1 MVIKRIA
8 SFLGRR
14 RSKALPPSVSAPRG
28 DRAPATLATPQASRR
43 TLVIWESELR
53 AIAAEA
59 AAWTVETGG
68 DLFGRWQ
75 GDPTVFLA
83 TKAGPNA
90 QRDNAHFRLDVDY
103 LRQLSE
109 PLAADWALRYFGDW
123 HSHHRLGLSAPSSGD
138 RRRIRQLGNRNNFP
152 GMAEIIVTME
162 GSRQTPI
169 VRIHPW
175 FYDLSGEEEPVAM
188 NVVVHARRSPVREAL
203 SARGAFREQSLDEWK
218 SVPLDRVRIG
228 DAGEPPILGVNPGVD
243 SATREKAVSHL
254 AEALERESGAPIEQ
268 HTTAFGKILVA
279 QLKEPHHLAFAI
291 DQNWPMNVLEV
302 HRLDRATGG
311 AEQVEAPTGL
321 MVPDINGIVQVYRA
335 AKAERGIA

>member
-8 SFLGRR
+8 TFLSRR
-14 RSKALPPSVSAPRG
+14 RSKVLPPSASVPRT
-28 DRAPATLATPQASRR
+28 DRAPARQASQKNI
-43 TLVIWESELR
+43 VIWESELR
-53 AIAAEA
+53 AIAAES

-68 DLFGRWQ
+68 DLFGRWE
-75 GDPTVFLA
+75 GDAVVFLA

-152 GMAEIIVTME
+152 GMAEIIVTTE

-188 NVVVHARRSPVREAL
+188 SVVVLAGCSPVREAL
-203 SARGAFREQSLDEWK
+203 SARVAFPEQSLEEWR
-218 SVPLDRVRIG
+218 SVALDRVRIG
-228 DAGEPPILGVNPGVD
+228 DAGESPILRKKQGVD
-243 SATREKAVSHL
+243 SATRERAVSHL

-291 DQNWPMNVLEV
+291 DQHWPMNVLEV

-311 AEQVEAPTGL
+311 AEQVEAPSGL
-321 MVPDINGIVQVYRA
+321 MVPDINGVVQMYRA
-335 AKAERGIA
+335 VKAERGIS

>member
-1 MVIKRIA
+1 MVIKRIT

-14 RSKALPPSVSAPRG
+14 RSKALAPSAPAPRV
-28 DRAPATLATPQASRR
+28 DRAPATPPARPAASKP
-43 TLVIWESELR
+43 LVIWESELR

-68 DLFGRWQ
+68 DLFGRWP
-75 GDPTVFLA
+75 DNPTVFLA

-123 HSHHRLGLSAPSSGD
+123 HSHHRLGLSEPSSGD
-138 RRRIRQLGNRNNFP
+138 RRRIRQLGKRNAFP
-152 GMAEIIVTME
+152 GMVEIIVTTE
-162 GSRQTPI
+162 GSRQMPT

-175 FYDLSGEEEPVAM
+175 FYDLGTEEEPVAM
-188 NVVVHARRSPVREAL
+188 SVTVHAGCSPVRQAL
-203 SARGAFREQSLDEWK
+203 IARGLFPEQSLKEWEP
-218 SVPLDRVRIG
+218 VALDRVRIG
-228 DAGEPPILGVNPGVD
+228 DAGEPPVLGSAPAVD
-243 SATREKAVSHL
+243 AATRERAITHL

-268 HTTAFGKILVA
+268 HPTAFGKILVA

-291 DQNWPMNVLEV
+291 DQKWPMDVLEV
-302 HRLDRATGG
+302 HRLDRATGS
-311 AEQVEAPTGL
+311 AEQIEAPVGL
-321 MVPDINGIVQVYRA
+321 VVPDINGIVQVYRA
-335 AKAERGIA
+335 AKGQRGIA

>member
-14 RSKALPPSVSAPRG
+14 RSKALAPSAPAPQV
-28 DRAPATLATPQASRR
+28 DRAPATPPARPAARKP
-43 TLVIWESELR
+43 LVIWESELR

-68 DLFGRWQ
+68 DLFGRWP
-75 GDPTVFLA
+75 DHPTVFLA

-123 HSHHRLGLSAPSSGD
+123 HSHHRLGLSEPSSGD
-138 RRRIRQLGNRNNFP
+138 RRRIRQLGKRNAFP
-152 GMAEIIVTME
+152 GMVEIIVTTE
-162 GSRQTPI
+162 GSRQTPT

-175 FYDLSGEEEPVAM
+175 FYDLATEEEPVAM
-188 NVVVHARRSPVREAL
+188 SVAVHAGCSPVRQAL
-203 SARGAFREQSLDEWK
+203 IARGLFPEQSLKEWET
-218 SVPLDRVRIG
+218 VALDRVRIG
-228 DAGEPPILGVNPGVD
+228 DAGEPPVLGSAPAVD
-243 SATREKAVSHL
+243 AATRERAITHL
-254 AEALERESGAPIEQ
+254 AEALERESGAPIER

-291 DQNWPMNVLEV
+291 DQKWPMDVLEV
-302 HRLDRATGG
+302 HRLDRATGS
-311 AEQVEAPTGL
+311 AEQIEAPAGL
-321 MVPDINGIVQVYRA
+321 VVPDINGIVQVYRA
-335 AKAERGIA
+335 AKGQRGIA

>member
-14 RSKALPPSVSAPRG
+14 KSKVRAPSASAPRIES
-28 DRAPATLATPQASRR
+28 APAMPSARQAPSRV
-43 TLVIWESELR
+43 LVIWESELR

-68 DLFGRWQ
+68 DLFGRWEAN
-75 GDPTVFLA
+75 PTVFLA

-152 GMAEIIVTME
+152 GMAEIIVTTE
-162 GSRQTPI
+162 GSRKAPI

-175 FYDLSGEEEPVAM
+175 FYDLGTEDEPAAM
-188 NVVVHARRSPVREAL
+188 SVLVHAGCSPVREAL
-203 SARGAFREQSLDEWK
+203 TARAAFSEQSLKEWQC
-218 SVPLDRVRIG
+218 VPLDRVRID
-228 DAGEPPILGVNPGVD
+228 DAGEPPPLGEDLVAD
-243 SATREKAVSHL
+243 SATRERAVSHL
-254 AEALERESGAPIEQ
+254 AQALERESGAPIEQ

-291 DQNWPMNVLEV
+291 DQKWPMNVLEV

-311 AEQVEAPTGL
+311 AEQIDAPAGL
-321 MVPDINGIVQVYRA
+321 VVPDIKSIVQVYRA

>member
-1 MVIKRIA
+1 VVIKRIA
-8 SFLGRR
+8 GFFGRR
-14 RSKALPPSVSAPRG
+14 KSKVPAPSASAPKVQ
-28 DRAPATLATPQASRR
+28 RAPVTPIARQVPSR

-68 DLFGRWQ
+68 DLFGRWEVN
-75 GDPTVFLA
+75 PTVFLA

-90 QRDNAHFRLDVDY
+90 QRDNAHFRLDVEY

-123 HSHHRLGLSAPSSGD
+123 HSHHRLGLQAPSSGD
-138 RRRIRQLGNRNNFP
+138 RRRIRQLGKRNNFP
-152 GMAEIIVTME
+152 GMVEIIVTTE
-162 GSRQTPI
+162 GAHSVPI

-175 FYDLSGEEEPVAM
+175 FYDLADEEEPIAM
-188 NVVVHARRSPVREAL
+188 GVTVYAGCSPVREAL
-203 SARGAFREQSLDEWK
+203 SARGAFPEQALNEWL
-218 SVPLDRVRIG
+218 SVALDRVRVG
-228 DAGEPPILGVNPGVD
+228 DAGGPPVLAGTPAVD
-243 SATREKAVSHL
+243 TPTRERAISHL

-291 DQNWPMNVLEV
+291 AQKWPMNVLEI

-311 AEQVEAPTGL
+311 AEQIEAPAGL
-321 MVPDINGIVQVYRA
+321 MVPDVNGIVQVYRA

>member
-8 SFLGRR
+8 RLLGRR
-14 RSKALPPSVSAPRG
+14 RSKARAPSAP
-28 DRAPATLATPQASRR
+28 ASRIESAPVTPSR
-43 TLVIWESELR
+43 QVPGKTLIIWESELR

-68 DLFGRWQ
+68 DLFGRWE
-75 GDPTVFLA
+75 GNPTVFLA

-138 RRRIRQLGNRNNFP
+138 RKRIRQLGHRNNFP
-152 GMAEIIVTME
+152 GMAEIIVTTE
-162 GSRQTPI
+162 GARKAPI

-175 FYDLSGEEEPVAM
+175 FYDLGTEEDPGSM
-188 NVVVHARRSPVREAL
+188 SVVVHAGCSPVREAL
-203 SARGAFREQSLDEWK
+203 TARCAFPEQSLREWQN
-218 SVPLDRVRIG
+218 VPLARVRIG
-228 DAGEPPILGVNPGVD
+228 DAGDPPPLGDKPAVD
-243 SATREKAVSHL
+243 AATCEGAMSHL
-254 AEALERESGAPIEQ
+254 AQALERESGAPIEQ

-302 HRLDRATGG
+302 HCLDRATGG
-311 AEQVEAPTGL
+311 AEQVDAPAGL
-321 MVPDINGIVQVYRA
+321 VVPDIDGIVKVYRT
-335 AKAERGIA
+335 AKAERDIA

>member
-14 RSKALPPSVSAPRG
+14 KSKVLAPSAPKVERASA
-28 DRAPATLATPQASRR
+28 APAGPEVSRR

-75 GDPTVFLA
+75 VNPTVFLA
-83 TKAGPNA
+83 TKAGPKA

-109 PLAADWALRYFGDW
+109 PLATDWALRYFGDW
-123 HSHHRLGLSAPSSGD
+123 HSHHRLGLSEPSSGD
-138 RRRIRQLGNRNNFP
+138 RRRIRQLGKRNNFP
-152 GMAEIIVTME
+152 GMVEIIVTTE
-162 GSRQTPI
+162 GSHNVPV

-175 FYDLSGEEEPVAM
+175 FYDLAVEDGPTAM
-188 NVVVHARRSPVREAL
+188 NVTLHAGCSPVREAL
-203 SARGAFREQSLDEWK
+203 SARGVFSEQSLDEWQG
-218 SVPLDRVRIG
+218 VALDHVRIG
-228 DAGEPPILGVNPGVD
+228 DASEPPALGDAAAVD
-243 SATREKAVSHL
+243 TSTQERALSHL

-291 DQNWPMNVLEV
+291 DQKWPMSVLEV
-302 HRLDRATGG
+302 HCLDRATGG
-311 AEQVEAPTGL
+311 AEQIEAPAGL

>member
-8 SFLGRR
+8 RFFGRR
-14 RSKALPPSVSAPRG
+14 RPKVPAPSAPAPLIE
-28 DRAPATLATPQASRR
+28 RAPATPSARQTPNKS
-43 TLVIWESELR
+43 LLIWESELR

-59 AAWTVETGG
+59 GAWTIETGG

-75 GDPTVFLA
+75 GTPTVFLA

-123 HSHHRLGLSAPSSGD
+123 HSHHRLGLTAPSSGD
-138 RRRIRQLGNRNNFP
+138 RRRIRQLGKRNSFP

-162 GSRQTPI
+162 GPRQTPTM
-169 VRIHPW
+169 RIHPW
-175 FYDLSGEEEPVAM
+175 FYDLTSGEEPIAM
-188 NVVVHARRSPVREAL
+188 SVTVYAGCSPVREAL
-203 SARGAFREQSLDEWK
+203 IARGAFPEQSLDEWR
-218 SVPLDRVRIG
+218 SVALDRVRIG
-228 DAGEPPILGVNPGVD
+228 DASEPPVLGKNPGAD
-243 SATREKAVSHL
+243 SATLDRTVSHL

-291 DQNWPMNVLEV
+291 DQKWPMNVLEV
-302 HRLDRATGG
+302 HCLNRATGA
-311 AEQVEAPTGL
+311 AEQVEAPVGL
-321 MVPDINGIVQVYRA
+321 VAPDINAVVQVYRA

>member
-14 RSKALPPSVSAPRG
+14 RSKASAPLASAPLI
-28 DRAPATLATPQASRR
+28 DRAPATPFVRQAPSKAV
-43 TLVIWESELR
+43 VIWESELR

-68 DLFGRWQ
+68 DLFGRWESN
-75 GDPTVFLA
+75 PTVFLA

-90 QRDNAHFRLDVDY
+90 QRNNAHFRLDVDY

-109 PLAADWALRYFGDW
+109 PLATDWALRYFGDW

-138 RRRIRQLGNRNNFP
+138 RRRIRQLGNRNTFP
-152 GMAEIIVTME
+152 GMAEIIVTTE
-162 GSRQTPI
+162 GSPKAPI

-175 FYDLSGEEEPVAM
+175 FYDLGAEEEPASM
-188 NVVVHARRSPVREAL
+188 SVVVHAGCSPVREAL
-203 SARGAFREQSLDEWK
+203 TARGAFPEQSLQEWQ

-228 DAGEPPILGVNPGVD
+228 DAGEPPILGQNPGAD
-243 SATREKAVSHL
+243 SSTRDRAVSHL

-291 DQNWPMNVLEV
+291 DQKWPMNVLEV

-311 AEQVEAPTGL
+311 AEQIDTPAGL
-321 MVPDINGIVQVYRA
+321 VVPDIEGILEVYRA
-335 AKAERGIA
+335 AKAERGVA

>member
-8 SFLGRR
+8 SFLDRR
-14 RSKALPPSVSAPRG
+14 RSKALAPSASAPRG
-28 DRAPATLATPQASRR
+28 DRAPATPPARPAASKP
-43 TLVIWESELR
+43 LVIWESELR

-68 DLFGRWQ
+68 DLFGRWP
-75 GDPTVFLA
+75 DNPTVFLA

-90 QRDNAHFRLDVDY
+90 QRNNAHFRLDVDY

-138 RRRIRQLGNRNNFP
+138 RRRIRQLGKRNAFP
-152 GMAEIIVTME
+152 GMVEIIVTTE
-162 GSRQTPI
+162 GSCQTPT

-175 FYDLSGEEEPVAM
+175 LYDLATEEEPTAM
-188 NVVVHARRSPVREAL
+188 SVTVHAGFSPVREAL
-203 SARGAFREQSLDEWK
+203 IARGLFPEQSLKEWQT
-218 SVPLDRVRIG
+218 VALDRVRIG
-228 DAGEPPILGVNPGVD
+228 DAGEPPVLGSAPAVD
-243 SATREKAVSHL
+243 TATRERAITHL

-291 DQNWPMNVLEV
+291 DQKWPMDVLEV
-302 HRLDRATGG
+302 HRLDRATGS
-311 AEQVEAPTGL
+311 AEQVEAPAG
-321 MVPDINGIVQVYRA
+321 
-335 AKAERGIA
+335 

>member
-14 RSKALPPSVSAPRG
+14 RSKALAPSAPAP
-28 DRAPATLATPQASRR
+28 RADHAPVTPPARQASQK
-43 TLVIWESELR
+43 TVVIWESELR
-53 AIAAEA
+53 AIAAES

-75 GDPTVFLA
+75 GDPAVFLA

-152 GMAEIIVTME
+152 GMAEIIVTTE
-162 GSRQTPI
+162 GSRQAPI

-175 FYDLSGEEEPVAM
+175 FYDLTAEEDPVAM
-188 NVVVHARRSPVREAL
+188 SVMVHAGCSPVREAL
-203 SARGAFREQSLDEWK
+203 SARGAFPEQSLDEWQ
-218 SVPLDRVRIG
+218 SVALDRVRIG
-228 DAGEPPILGVNPGVD
+228 GAGEPPVLGKNPGAD
-243 SATREKAVSHL
+243 SATRDRAVSRL

-291 DQNWPMNVLEV
+291 GQKWPMNVLEV
-302 HRLDRATGG
+302 HHLDRATGG
-311 AEQVEAPTGL
+311 AEQVEAPAGL
-321 MVPDINGIVQVYRA
+321 VVPDIDAIVKVYRA

>member
-8 SFLGRR
+8 NFLGRR
-14 RSKALPPSVSAPRG
+14 RSKALVPPASAPRTE
-28 DRAPATLATPQASRR
+28 RVPVVPPQASDK

-75 GDPTVFLA
+75 DDPTVFLA

-138 RRRIRQLGNRNNFP
+138 RRRIRQLGSRNNFP
-152 GMAEIIVTME
+152 GMAEIIVTTE
-162 GSRQTPI
+162 GSRQAPT

-175 FYDLSGEEEPVAM
+175 FYDLATKEEPTAM
-188 NVVVHARRSPVREAL
+188 HVVVHAGCSPVREAL
-203 SARGAFREQSLDEWK
+203 IARGVLPEQSLQEWE
-218 SVPLDRVRIG
+218 SVALDRVRIG
-228 DAGEPPILGVNPGVD
+228 DAGEPPVLGKDPGVD
-243 SATREKAVSHL
+243 SATRERAVSHL

-291 DQNWPMNVLEV
+291 DQKWPLNVLEV

-311 AEQVEAPTGL
+311 AEQVEAPAGL
-321 MVPDINGIVQVYRA
+321 TVPDINGIVQVYRA
-335 AKAERGIA
+335 AKAQRGVA

>member
-1 MVIKRIA
+1 VVIKRIA
-8 SFLGRR
+8 GFLGRR
-14 RSKALPPSVSAPRG
+14 KSKVLAPSASAPKVE
-28 DRAPATLATPQASRR
+28 RAPVTPTAREVPSR

-75 GDPTVFLA
+75 GNPTVFLA

-90 QRDNAHFRLDVDY
+90 QRDNAHFRLDVEY

-123 HSHHRLGLSAPSSGD
+123 HSHHRLGLLAPSSGD
-138 RRRIRQLGNRNNFP
+138 RRRIRQLGKRNNFP
-152 GMAEIIVTME
+152 GMVEIIVTTE

-175 FYDLSGEEEPVAM
+175 FYDLADEDEPSAM
-188 NVVVHARRSPVREAL
+188 GVTVYAGCSPVREAL
-203 SARGAFREQSLDEWK
+203 SARRAFPEQALDEWQ
-218 SVPLDRVRIG
+218 SVALDRVRIG
-228 DAGEPPILGVNPGVD
+228 DAGGPPILAGTPAVD
-243 SATREKAVSHL
+243 APTRERAIAHL

-291 DQNWPMNVLEV
+291 DQTWPMSVLEV

-311 AEQVEAPTGL
+311 AEQIEAPAGL
-321 MVPDINGIVQVYRA
+321 VVPNIDGIVQVYRV
-335 AKAERGIA
+335 AKAERGVA

>member
-8 SFLGRR
+8 LFLGRR
-14 RSKALPPSVSAPRG
+14 KSKVPAPSASAATVE
-28 DRAPATLATPQASRR
+28 RAPLTPAARQVPSR

-75 GDPTVFLA
+75 ANPTVFLA

-90 QRDNAHFRLDVDY
+90 QRDNAHFRLDVEY

-138 RRRIRQLGNRNNFP
+138 RRRIRQLGKRNNFP
-152 GMAEIIVTME
+152 GMVEIIVTTE
-162 GSRQTPI
+162 GARQMPI

-175 FYDLSGEEEPVAM
+175 FYDLADEDEPTAM
-188 NVVVHARRSPVREAL
+188 SVSVYAGCSPVREAL
-203 SARGAFREQSLDEWK
+203 SARRAFPEQALDEWQ
-218 SVPLDRVRIG
+218 SVALDRVRIG
-228 DAGEPPILGVNPGVD
+228 DAGGPPTLSSMPAVD
-243 SATREKAVSHL
+243 APTREQAIAHL
-254 AEALERESGAPIEQ
+254 AEVLKRESGAPIEQ
-268 HTTAFGKILVA
+268 HTTAFGKILVV
-279 QLKEPHHLAFAI
+279 QLEEPYHLAFAI
-291 DQNWPMNVLEV
+291 DQKWPMNVLEV
-302 HRLDRATGG
+302 HRLDRATGA
-311 AEQVEAPTGL
+311 AEQIEGPAGL

>member
-8 SFLGRR
+8 GFFGRR
-14 RSKALPPSVSAPRG
+14 RTKAPPPPATAPRG
-28 DRAPATLATPQASRR
+28 DRAPAIPETQQAPRK

-59 AAWTVETGG
+59 AAWSVETGG

-138 RRRIRQLGNRNNFP
+138 RKRIRQLGNRNNFP
-152 GMAEIIVTME
+152 GMAEIIVTTE
-162 GSRQTPI
+162 GSRQAPT

-175 FYDLSGEEEPVAM
+175 FYDLATEEEPTAM
-188 NVVVHARRSPVREAL
+188 RVVVNAGCSPVREAL
-203 SARGAFREQSLDEWK
+203 IARGVFPEQSLQEWQT
-218 SVPLDRVRIG
+218 VALDRVRIG
-228 DAGEPPILGVNPGVD
+228 DAGEPPVLGKNPGAD
-243 SATREKAVSHL
+243 SATRDRAVSHM
-254 AEALERESGAPIEQ
+254 AQALERESGAPIEQ

-291 DQNWPMNVLEV
+291 DQKWPMNVLEV

-311 AEQVEAPTGL
+311 AEQVEAPAGL
-321 MVPDINGIVQVYRA
+321 VVPNIDAIVQVYRA

>member
-1 MVIKRIA
+1 MVVERIA
-8 SFLGRR
+8 KFLGRR
-14 RSKALPPSVSAPRG
+14 KSKVPGPSASAPQVERTPTRPSVRQAP
-28 DRAPATLATPQASRR
+28 SR
-43 TLVIWESELR
+43 TLIIWESELR

-59 AAWTVETGG
+59 GAWTVETGG

-75 GDPTVFLA
+75 GNPTVFLA

-109 PLAADWALRYFGDW
+109 PLATDWALRYFGDW

-152 GMAEIIVTME
+152 GMVEIIVTTE
-162 GSRQTPI
+162 GSRKMPV
-169 VRIHPW
+169 VRVHPW
-175 FYDLSGEEEPVAM
+175 FYDLGVEDEPTAM
-188 NVVVHARRSPVREAL
+188 NVMVHAGCSPVREVL
-203 SARGAFREQSLDEWK
+203 RMRGTFPEQSLDEWQ
-218 SVPLDRVRIG
+218 SVMLDRVRIG
-228 DAGEPPILGVNPGVD
+228 DATELPIVSKNPGAD
-243 SATREKAVSHL
+243 PTTHERAVSHL

-291 DQNWPMNVLEV
+291 DRKWPMNVLEV

-311 AEQVEAPTGL
+311 AEQIEVPAGL
-321 MVPDINGIVQVYRA
+321 MVPDIGGIVQVYRA
-335 AKAERGIA
+335 AKTERGIA

>member
-14 RSKALPPSVSAPRG
+14 KSKALPPSAPAPQG
-28 DRAPATLATPQASRR
+28 DRAPATPAAPQVPKK

-75 GDPTVFLA
+75 SDPTVFLA

-152 GMAEIIVTME
+152 GMAEIIVTTE
-162 GSRQTPI
+162 GSRQAPT

-175 FYDLSGEEEPVAM
+175 FYDLATEEEPTAMRVA
-188 NVVVHARRSPVREAL
+188 VHPGCSPVREAL
-203 SARGAFREQSLDEWK
+203 IARGVFAEQSLQEWQG
-218 SVPLDRVRIG
+218 VALDRVRIG
-228 DAGEPPILGVNPGVD
+228 DAGEPPVLGKDLGAD
-243 SATREKAVSHL
+243 STTRERAVSQL

-279 QLKEPHHLAFAI
+279 QLQEPYHLAFAI
-291 DQNWPMNVLEV
+291 DQKWPMNVLEV

-311 AEQVEAPTGL
+311 AEQIEAPAGL
-321 MVPDINGIVQVYRA
+321 MVPNINGIMEVYRA
-335 AKAERGIA
+335 AKAERRGA

>member
-1 MVIKRIA
+1 MVIKQIA
-8 SFLGRR
+8 SLIGRR
-14 RSKALPPSVSAPRG
+14 KSKVPAKPASALKTV
-28 DRAPATLATPQASRR
+28 RAPVAAPPLQVLSRP
-43 TLVIWESELR
+43 LVIWESELR

-75 GDPTVFLA
+75 ANPTVFLA

-123 HSHHRLGLSAPSSGD
+123 HSHHRLGLSQPSSGD
-138 RRRIRQLGNRNNFP
+138 RRRIRQLGKRNNFP
-152 GMAEIIVTME
+152 GMVEIIVTTE
-162 GSRQTPI
+162 GSHSVPI

-175 FYDLSGEEEPVAM
+175 SYDLAAEDGPTAM
-188 NVVVHARRSPVREAL
+188 NVTVYAGCSPVREVL
-203 SARGAFREQSLDEWK
+203 SARGVIPEQLLDEWRG
-218 SVPLDRVRIG
+218 VPLDRVRIG
-228 DAGEPPILGVNPGVD
+228 NAGEPPPLSDIPAVD
-243 SATREKAVSHL
+243 ASTRERAISHL

-268 HTTAFGKILVA
+268 HATAFGKILVA

-291 DQNWPMNVLEV
+291 EQKWPMNVLEV

-311 AEQVEAPTGL
+311 AEQIDAPSGL
-321 MVPDINGIVQVYRA
+321 FVPDINGIVQIYRM
-335 AKAERGIA
+335 AKAERGVA

>member
-8 SFLGRR
+8 RFFGRR
-14 RSKALPPSVSAPRG
+14 RSKVRAPSAPAPLIE
-28 DRAPATLATPQASRR
+28 RAPAMPSARQTPNKS
-43 TLVIWESELR
+43 LFIWESELR

-59 AAWTVETGG
+59 GAWTVETGG

-75 GDPTVFLA
+75 GTPTVFLA

-138 RRRIRQLGNRNNFP
+138 RKRIRQLGKRNSFP
-152 GMAEIIVTME
+152 GMAEIIVTTE

-169 VRIHPW
+169 MRIHPW
-175 FYDLSGEEEPVAM
+175 FYDLTGEEEPTAM
-188 NVVVHARRSPVREAL
+188 SVTVYAGCSPVREAL
-203 SARGAFREQSLDEWK
+203 IARGAFPEQSLDEWR
-218 SVPLDRVRIG
+218 SVTLDRVRIG
-228 DAGEPPILGVNPGVD
+228 DAGEPPILGKNQGVD
-243 SATREKAVSHL
+243 SATRERAVSHL
-254 AEALERESGAPIEQ
+254 AEALERESGAPVEQ

-311 AEQVEAPTGL
+311 AEQVEAPMGL

-335 AKAERGIA
+335 AKAERGIS

>member
-14 RSKALPPSVSAPRG
+14 KSKALPPSALAPPE
-28 DRAPATLATPQASRR
+28 DRAPSTPAAPQASRK

-109 PLAADWALRYFGDW
+109 PLATDWALRYFGDW
-123 HSHHRLGLSAPSSGD
+123 HSHHRLDLSAPSSGD
-138 RRRIRQLGNRNNFP
+138 RRRIRQLGSRNNFP
-152 GMAEIIVTME
+152 GMAEIIVTTE
-162 GSRQTPI
+162 GSAQAPI

-175 FYDLSGEEEPVAM
+175 FYDLAVEGEPVAM
-188 NVVVHARRSPVREAL
+188 SVMVHAGCSPVREAL
-203 SARGAFREQSLDEWK
+203 IARGVFPEQSLQEWQ
-218 SVPLDRVRIG
+218 SVALDRVRIG
-228 DAGEPPILGVNPGVD
+228 DAGEPPILGKDPGAD
-243 SATREKAVSHL
+243 SATRERAVSQL

-279 QLKEPHHLAFAI
+279 QLQEPHHLAFAI
-291 DQNWPMNVLEV
+291 DQKWPMNVLEV

-311 AEQVEAPTGL
+311 AEQIEAPAGL
-321 MVPDINGIVQVYRA
+321 MVPNINGIVEVYRA